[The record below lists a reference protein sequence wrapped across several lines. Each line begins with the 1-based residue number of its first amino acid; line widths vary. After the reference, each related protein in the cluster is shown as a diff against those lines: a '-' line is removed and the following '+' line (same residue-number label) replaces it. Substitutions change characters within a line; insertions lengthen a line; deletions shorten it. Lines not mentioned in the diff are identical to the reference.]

1 MVTIQTLCQNPIND
15 KKIELWGQFVL
26 NQQNQENAEINI
38 RFVEETEMLNLNST
52 YRNKNK
58 LTNVLSF
65 VSELPPEIKSDFI
78 GDIVICI
85 EVIKTEAKEQD
96 KTIEAHLAHIVIHG
110 VLHLLGFDHIKND
123 EAIIM
128 EDLEQKYLTLL
139 KF

>member
-110 VLHLLGFDHIKND
+110 VLHLLGLDHIKND

-128 EDLEQKYLTLL
+128 EDLEEKYLKLL
-139 KF
+139 KI

>member
-1 MVTIQTLCQNPIND
+1 MVTIQTLCQNPIDD
-15 KKIELWGQFVL
+15 KQIELWGQFVL
-26 NQQNQENAEINI
+26 NQQNQKDAEINI
-38 RFVEETEMLNLNST
+38 RFVENKEMLNLNST

-128 EDLEQKYLTLL
+128 EDLEQKYLKLL